1 MKNQKFPDGFLWG
14 AGTSSHQIEGNTNN
28 DWTEWEKLPGKIK
41 TGEVS
46 GKAANSWELYEK
58 DFDLLEQM
66 NLKAYR
72 FSVEWSRVEP
82 EQGKFDQSAID
93 RYKDMLIS
101 LKKRGITPV
110 VTIHHFTN
118 PLWLADWSTKKVISP
133 YLNYVE
139 KLVSELGEHV
149 HYWITI
155 NEPNVFAYM
164 GYQTGVWPPGKNNIL
179 QERKVLKVMH
189 SAHRQAYARINKI
202 YKSRNWQKPMISMA
216 FNLQHFVPLDN
227 DFATK
232 ITAKFAGYLNND
244 YNISRTLKSLDF
256 IGVNHYFSHWVKGFS
271 VNNDPEDIPRNDLFW
286 PMYPEGLYLTL
297 KDIKK
302 YSLPILIT
310 ENGIPDSED
319 KKRAWFIGAYVAQ
332 VHRAIEDGI
341 GVIGYMH
348 WSLIDNWE
356 WWDGFGGRFGL
367 AETNF
372 DTFERKLRKSGEFYG
387 QIAKNNSLPD
397 EMPEL
402 KP

>member
-1 MKNQKFPDGFLWG
+1 
-14 AGTSSHQIEGNTNN
+14 
-28 DWTEWEKLPGKIK
+28 
-41 TGEVS
+41 
-46 GKAANSWELYEK
+46 
-58 DFDLLEQM
+58 
-66 NLKAYR
+66 
-72 FSVEWSRVEP
+72 
-82 EQGKFDQSAID
+82 
-93 RYKDMLIS
+93 
-101 LKKRGITPV
+101 
-110 VTIHHFTN
+110 
-118 PLWLADWSTKKVISP
+118 
-133 YLNYVE
+133 
-139 KLVSELGEHV
+139 
-149 HYWITI
+149 
-155 NEPNVFAYM
+155 
-164 GYQTGVWPPGKNNIL
+164 
-179 QERKVLKVMH
+179 
-189 SAHRQAYARINKI
+189 
-202 YKSRNWQKPMISMA
+202 
-216 FNLQHFVPLDN
+216 
-227 DFATK
+227 
-232 ITAKFAGYLNND
+232 
-244 YNISRTLKSLDF
+244 
-256 IGVNHYFSHWVKGFS
+256 
-271 VNNDPEDIPRNDLFW
+271 
-286 PMYPEGLYLTL
+286 MYPEGLYLTL